1 MVFKKI
7 GKSSLILS
15 IILGLTACVSA
26 HHGNS
31 ISQHYTLN
39 KTQLTPEKI
48 AVSETLYNS
57 TGNYASLV
65 SLYRTV
71 LESTD
76 EKNTHTYNEYL
87 YKLVKAYFDEGDY
100 NSTLLYVKP
109 LLTNPQFRERGL
121 LIQLRTLVQLKQYNE
136 ALKVAN
142 NIISKY
148 PNNAQV
154 YNSQGIAYAQ
164 LGNLQ
169 KATQSFNTARTYF
182 LNDTIALN
190 NLAMISILE
199 GNYSNAVRLLL
210 PQYLNGQ
217 HDQRLLYNL
226 VFSLVKSGD
235 VSYARKIIERENMN
249 TNSNELINALK
260 NTTRNSNHIMP
271 TTM

>member
-1 MVFKKI
+1 MAFKKVC
-7 GKSSLILS
+7 KSTLVLS
-15 IILGLTACVSA
+15 VILGLTACVSN
-26 HHGNS
+26 HRGNS
-31 ISQHYTLN
+31 TSQRYTLN

-71 LESTD
+71 LENTD
-76 EKNTHTYNEYL
+76 KKNSVTYNGYL

-100 NSTLLYVKP
+100 TSALLYVKP

-121 LIQLRTLVQLKQYNE
+121 LIQLRSLVQLQQYNE
-136 ALKVAN
+136 ALNVAKTL
-142 NIISKY
+142 ISQY
-148 PNNAQV
+148 PNNSQA

-164 LGNLQ
+164 LGYLR

-226 VFSLVKSGD
+226 VFALVKSGD
-235 VSYARKIIERENMN
+235 VPYAQKVIERESMN
-249 TNSNELINALK
+249 TNPDELINALK
-260 NTTRNSNHIMP
+260 NTTRTSNHVMP
-271 TTM
+271 TM